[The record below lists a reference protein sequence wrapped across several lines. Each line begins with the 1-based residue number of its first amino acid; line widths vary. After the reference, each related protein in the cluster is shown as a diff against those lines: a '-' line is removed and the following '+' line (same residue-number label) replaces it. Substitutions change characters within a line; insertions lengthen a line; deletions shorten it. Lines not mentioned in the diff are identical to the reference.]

1 MLWYDG
7 ELIWTSAD
15 EPGAIATDK
24 RHGPSGRPR
33 RLLARRVH
41 LGYLYG
47 RLGRARL
54 DGTCTHGCGNEPNL
68 PMIRGDSL
76 ATVIPA
82 SNSAKLQPPLAAKQE
97 GRSRMVPALP
107 TDRYAQLMQA
117 AAAMFAPDEIARL
130 APRAH
135 RGQSLAQRNGDG
147 LHGIDPLAATETI
160 AYDFLVKGGKHSRP
174 FITLAVYESLAGGHE
189 TSLNGHA
196 DAAGYLAALPL
207 GVKRCALSI
216 ETFHKASLVHDDI
229 EDDDEFRYGDQTLH
243 RKFGTP
249 TAINVGDYLI
259 GLGYRLVA
267 RETKSLG
274 PEVVGDILDRLSEA
288 HVKLS
293 EGQGAEL
300 IWRDSLDKQLTPQ
313 DAIRI
318 YSLKTA
324 PAFEAAL
331 HTGLRLAGPAAR
343 YAEAVASFATNLGIA
358 FQIIN
363 DLNDWLGDDHNKL
376 SAAGDVIGGR
386 PTVLWALA
394 LESLPAEQRARLKSL
409 ASQQPLT
416 HGAVLEIRRLYD
428 EADVFANASGLV
440 EKYQHRAAT
449 VADSI
454 EPEPLRQ
461 LFRHLI
467 ELVLQRRKANG

>member
-1 MLWYDG
+1 MRSVSTL
-7 ELIWTSAD
+7 
-15 EPGAIATDK
+15 
-24 RHGPSGRPR
+24 
-33 RLLARRVH
+33 
-41 LGYLYG
+41 
-47 RLGRARL
+47 LGRY
-54 DGTCTHGCGNEPNL
+54 GH
-68 PMIRGDSL
+68 
-76 ATVIPA
+76 
-82 SNSAKLQPPLAAKQE
+82 
-97 GRSRMVPALP
+97 
-107 TDRYAQLMQA
+107 LMQA
-117 AAAMFAPDEIARL
+117 AAAMFAPEEIERL
-130 APRAH
+130 APRQH
-135 RGQSLAQRNGDG
+135 GGKTLAERNGDG
-147 LHGIDPLAATETI
+147 LSGIDPLAATEVI

-174 FITLAVYESLAGGHE
+174 FITLAVYEALTSGDSGG
-189 TSLNGHA
+189 NGHA
-196 DAAGYLAALPL
+196 DPAAYLATLPV

-267 RETKSLG
+267 RETRSLG
-274 PEVVGDILDRLSEA
+274 AEVVSDILDRLSEA

-318 YSLKTA
+318 YALKTA

-331 HTGLRLAGPAAR
+331 HTGLRLAGPAER
-343 YAEAVASFATNLGIA
+343 YAEAVASFARNLGIA

-394 LESLPAEQRARLKSL
+394 LESLSTASHARLKSL
-409 ASQQPLT
+409 AAQQPLT
-416 HGAVLEIRRLYD
+416 PDGVREIRSLYD
-428 EADVFANASGLV
+428 EAEVFAKAGALV
-440 EKYQHRAAT
+440 EKYQQRAVA
-449 VADSI
+449 VADGI

-461 LFRHLI
+461 LFQYLI
-467 ELVLQRRKANG
+467 ELVLQRRKEK